1 MHFKHKE
8 SRPLSAR
15 IKTLIVD
22 DCEVV
27 RASLVRLLATM
38 PFVELIGIAASGL
51 DAIEMTA
58 DKQPQLVLM
67 DFQMPGLNGLEA
79 MRLIRD
85 LHPATRV
92 ILMSA
97 HDLSQVEECH
107 GVGGA
112 DAFVPKKN
120 LFNEL
125 QATILR
131 LFAY

>member
-1 MHFKHKE
+1 M
-8 SRPLSAR
+8 
-15 IKTLIVD
+15 IVD

-38 PFVELIGIAASGL
+38 PSVELIGIAANGL

-58 DKQPQLVLM
+58 DKKPQLVLM
-67 DFQMPGLNGLEA
+67 DFQMPGLNGLET

-97 HDLSQVEECH
+97 HDLSQVEECY

-112 DAFVPKKN
+112 DAFVPKEN

-125 QATILR
+125 QATIHR